1 MPQNNGGDGGAGP
14 LYPPDRSKGGVAPP
28 PRDFRTASQLALK
41 GKIKPCMTKQKRII
55 SIKKN
60 LCSEINLAP
69 PSLGGECRSTQWTLR
84 LPLCVPPP
92 EGGSFDITSA
102 ACISLPHA
110 IYILHCIAMHSPS
123 LRICRI
129 TSRPLKTGLPASVM
143 SPSLRHS
150 VSTSCIL
157 VSACF

>member
-1 MPQNNGGDGGAGP
+1 
-14 LYPPDRSKGGVAPP
+14 
-28 PRDFRTASQLALK
+28 
-41 GKIKPCMTKQKRII
+41 MTKQKRII

-129 TSRPLKTGLPASVM
+129 TSRPLKTGLPASVT
-143 SPSLRHS
+143 SPSLPPFCNSANPEARRAFLWGS
-150 VSTSCIL
+150 WRLCTPSL
-157 VSACF
+157 V